1 MSSSEVTPRDEDQ
14 LWAERLRGALKDE
27 PRVDVLSGVQHRL
40 RERSGGKFYSDGWTT
55 VRHAP
60 GPTYLV
66 TGILML
72 AVLFVLY
79 AVLVPIAGDLTPA
92 PELKPVQVLVR

>member
-1 MSSSEVTPRDEDQ
+1 MNSGEGTSQDEDR
-14 LWAERLRGALKDE
+14 LWAERLRGTLKDE

-72 AVLFVLY
+72 TALLVLY

-92 PELKPVQVLVR
+92 PELRPVQVLVR